1 MEKKFEDLLKEWND
15 SVKELESGELSLED
29 SIEKYQKGME
39 LSKLCKEKLVQA
51 REVIVKKM
59 DENSNE

>member
-1 MEKKFEDLLKEWND
+1 MEKKFEDLLKELND
-15 SVKELESGELSLED
+15 IVKELESGELSLED